1 MARTAATHRA
11 QFAAWNAKKSPKQ
24 RAAAYQQWYLARRA
38 AGLCRDC
45 RTPVTKF
52 TRCPACRQAMAPQR
66 AAYMR
71 KRRRE
76 LNAA

>member
-1 MARTAATHRA
+1 MARTAATHRE
-11 QFAAWNAKKSPKQ
+11 QFAAWNAKKSPEQ
-24 RAAAYQQWYLARRA
+24 RAAAYQRWYAKRRI

-45 RTPVTKF
+45 RMPVEKYV
-52 TRCPACRQAMAPQR
+52 RCPACRQAVAPSR

-76 LNAA
+76 LAAA